1 MDVRKSPD
9 RPITKPKQLLVEG
22 RTPHLFFEEFLRVVP
37 IRDVEI
43 HDFGSNEK
51 LSPFLKA
58 FCSRPEFKTLVTS
71 LAIVRDA
78 ETVVP
83 ASDAQASPSSV
94 ERAFESICYSLRA
107 ANQQV
112 PSAPALFAGQNPK
125 VGIFI
130 LPNCRDDGM
139 LETLCF
145 ESVKTDALVACVDS
159 FFDCMGTATN
169 SRPRNLPKTRT
180 FAYLATRDIS
190 DPLVGRAAQMKIWP
204 WDSPVFGPLKDFL
217 SQL

>member
-1 MDVRKSPD
+1 MDLRKAPD

-22 RTPHLFFEEFLRVVP
+22 RTPQLFFAEFLNALH
-37 IRDVEI
+37 IADIEI

-58 FCSRPEFKTLVTS
+58 FCNRPEFKQIVTG

-78 ETVVP
+78 EFP
-83 ASDAQASPSSV
+83 PSAPDASTNPSSV
-94 ERAFESICYSLRA
+94 ERAFESVCYSLRT
-107 ANQQV
+107 ANQQT
-112 PSAPALFAGQNPK
+112 PSAPALFTEGKPK
-125 VGIFI
+125 IGIFI

-145 ESVKTDALVACVDS
+145 ESVKTDAVIGCIDS
-159 FFDCMGTATN
+159 FFDCMATATD
-169 SRPRNLPKTRT
+169 SRPRNMPKART
-180 FAYLATRDIS
+180 FAYLATRDIT
-190 DPLVGRAAQMKIWP
+190 DPLVGRAAQMKLWP
-204 WDSPVFGPLKDFL
+204 WDSPVFAPLKDFF